1 MPPPPAPPTS
11 SEPPDGPLTVGILIF
26 PGVELLDFTGPAEV
40 FVVAREARLFRV
52 ATVAETREPLRSMG
66 DLEIVPTHAYA
77 DAPPFDVIVVP
88 GGAMRN
94 VTAAGIAWIQAASAR
109 ARITMSVCMGAL
121 LLAKAGLLDGLE
133 ATTHHWGLEALGRLA
148 PTCRVVE
155 GRRFVD
161 AGRIVTTAG
170 VTAGIDGALH
180 VVERLFGKEAA
191 AWTADEWMEH
201 PRATPAAA
209 PERT

>member
-11 SEPPDGPLTVGILIF
+11 SEPSGKPLTVGILIF
-26 PGVELLDFTGPAEV
+26 PGVELLDFAGPAEV
-40 FVVAREARLFRV
+40 FIVAREARLFRV
-52 ATVAETREPLRSMG
+52 ATVAETREPLRTMG
-66 DLEIVPTHAYA
+66 ALEIVPTHAYA

-94 VTAAGIAWIQAASAR
+94 VSEAGIAWLKTASAH
-109 ARITMSVCMGAL
+109 AQITMSVCMGAL
-121 LLAKAGLLDGLE
+121 LLARAGLLAGLE

-148 PTCRVVE
+148 PGCRVVE

-180 VVERLFGKEAA
+180 VVERLFGTEAA
-191 AWTADEWMEH
+191 TWTASEWMEH
-201 PRATPAAA
+201 PQPAPPAS
-209 PERT
+209 

>member
-11 SEPPDGPLTVGILIF
+11 SEPSGKPLTVGILIF
-26 PGVELLDFTGPAEV
+26 PGVELLDFAGPAEV
-40 FVVAREARLFRV
+40 FIVAREARLFRV
-52 ATVAETREPLRSMG
+52 ATVAETREPLRTMG

-94 VTAAGIAWIQAASAR
+94 VSEAGIAWLKTASAR
-109 ARITMSVCMGAL
+109 AQITMSVCMGAL
-121 LLAKAGLLDGLE
+121 LLARAGLLAGLE

-148 PTCRVVE
+148 PGCRVVE

-180 VVERLFGKEAA
+180 VVERLFGTEAA
-191 AWTADEWMEH
+191 TWTASEWMEH
-201 PRATPAAA
+201 PQPPAA
-209 PERT
+209 

>member
-11 SEPPDGPLTVGILIF
+11 SEPSGKPLTVGILIF
-26 PGVELLDFTGPAEV
+26 PGVELLDFAGPAEV
-40 FVVAREARLFRV
+40 FIVAREARLFRV
-52 ATVAETREPLRSMG
+52 ATVAETREPLRTMG

-94 VTAAGIAWIQAASAR
+94 VSEAGIAWLKTASAR
-109 ARITMSVCMGAL
+109 AQITMSVCMGAL
-121 LLAKAGLLDGLE
+121 LLARAGLLAGLE

-148 PTCRVVE
+148 PGCRVVE

-180 VVERLFGKEAA
+180 VVERLFGAEAA
-191 AWTADEWMEH
+191 TWTASEWMEH
-201 PRATPAAA
+201 PQPAPPAS
-209 PERT
+209 

>member
-1 MPPPPAPPTS
+1 MPPPPEPPTS
-11 SEPPDGPLTVGILIF
+11 PELPASPLAVGILVF
-26 PGVELLDFTGPAEV
+26 PGVELLDFAGPAEV

-52 ATVAETREPLRSMG
+52 ATVAETKEPLQTMG
-66 DLEIVPTHAYA
+66 GIEIVPTHAFG
-77 DAPPFDVIVVP
+77 DAPAFDVIVVP

-94 VTAAGIAWIQAASAR
+94 VTAAGIDWIRSASAR
-109 ARITMSVCMGAL
+109 ARITMSVCMGAM

-170 VTAGIDGALH
+170 VSAGIDGALH
-180 VVERLFGKEAA
+180 VVERLFGAEAA
-191 AWTADEWMEH
+191 AWTATEWMEH
-201 PRATPAAA
+201 PTPPRAG
-209 PERT
+209 